1 MATSKDSIRN
11 ENIVKYL
18 GDNLFA
24 IPDYQRAYSWKT
36 PDSDRNDSVRN
47 RYQVKEFWEDIING
61 YKNDRNSGKYYYIGT
76 IVLSDSVSNDL
87 SNNGQR
93 DNRDNVVDG
102 QQRLVTL
109 YLLYAALADWYRA
122 KGEVGEELSKEAAKK
137 VFYIPKGRWDVVK
150 SQATKR
156 LILPGDDGSHLESL
170 LGSFLDGNVID
181 RDSLDS
187 SSNVHRAFIFFR
199 DEIQNFSENIGNS
212 GDFSDGLDPID
223 RVAQLE
229 EYIEGQLYVAVVKT
243 EDEMRAHVVFETLND
258 RGIPLGAEDLIKNY
272 LFSRAGNKYKEAVYK
287 WKNIINHLI
296 DIGDEK
302 NEFVVEVSKFDKFI
316 QRYLNSFEPPI
327 KNNNAKSK
335 TMVIESTIFVQFKQW
350 FENKKYKNYS
360 GYSNSDANEY
370 TVDEVLDELLH
381 AASIYTSLHSENYW
395 KECVFK
401 EDEPIG
407 VYVPLIKLLKYINGM
422 EKKNWY
428 SPLYPLFF
436 SALAQVEKKIK
447 NSENRSEKQRRKIYR
462 ATIKDLREFIHYIES
477 YIFRSYI
484 IAGQAIR
491 SDKFIY
497 LARNIRN
504 DKYGKLVDVFR
515 EDIFDN
521 CFSEKSTEKFRTAF
535 AEGLIENTGRGSE
548 EQPYVQFAKYILRM
562 IENNRQRDNVSEMR
576 VVEYGQ
582 SSSLEHIFPYSYS
595 QKGKKLDGWGEFYDI
610 KKKKYISEYV
620 FRIGNYA
627 LLHGDINREM
637 PNGSWQEKRGY
648 LQRSQISH
656 TVEIAEKYDVWS
668 PDVINEVQSNL
679 ANEAVKIWNSP
690 RDEEVVPVDN

>member
-350 FENKKYKNYS
+350 FENKKHKNYS

-436 SALAQVEKKIK
+436 SALAQVEK
-447 NSENRSEKQRRKIYR
+447 R
-462 ATIKDLREFIHYIES
+462 
-477 YIFRSYI
+477 
-484 IAGQAIR
+484 
-491 SDKFIY
+491 
-497 LARNIRN
+497 
-504 DKYGKLVDVFR
+504 
-515 EDIFDN
+515 
-521 CFSEKSTEKFRTAF
+521 
-535 AEGLIENTGRGSE
+535 
-548 EQPYVQFAKYILRM
+548 
-562 IENNRQRDNVSEMR
+562 
-576 VVEYGQ
+576 
-582 SSSLEHIFPYSYS
+582 
-595 QKGKKLDGWGEFYDI
+595 
-610 KKKKYISEYV
+610 
-620 FRIGNYA
+620 
-627 LLHGDINREM
+627 
-637 PNGSWQEKRGY
+637 
-648 LQRSQISH
+648 
-656 TVEIAEKYDVWS
+656 
-668 PDVINEVQSNL
+668 
-679 ANEAVKIWNSP
+679 
-690 RDEEVVPVDN
+690 

>member
-87 SNNGQR
+87 SNNGQK

-109 YLLYAALADWYRA
+109 YLLYTALADWYRS
-122 KGEVGEELSKEAAKK
+122 KGSAGEELSKEAARK
-137 VFYIPKGRWDVVK
+137 VFYIPKGRWDVMK

-156 LILPGDDGSHLESL
+156 LILPGEDEKYLESL
-170 LGSFLDGNVID
+170 LESFLDGKIID
-181 RDSLDS
+181 RGSLDN
-187 SSNVHRAFIFFR
+187 SSNVHRAFMFFQ
-199 DEIQNFSENIGNS
+199 DEIQNFSES
-212 GDFSDGLDPID
+212 SDYFGEQAENTDPID

-229 EYIEGQLYVAVVKT
+229 EYIESQLYVAVVKT

-272 LFSRAGNKYKEAVYK
+272 LFSRAGNKYKETVHK
-287 WKNIINHLI
+287 WKNIINYLV

-327 KNNNAKSK
+327 KNNNGKSK
-335 TMVIESTIFVQFKQW
+335 TMVIESTIFAQFKQW
-350 FENKKYKNYS
+350 FENKKHENY
-360 GYSNSDANEY
+360 GEWPDFMANER
-370 TVDEVLDELLH
+370 TVEEILDELLH
-381 AASIYTSLHSENYW
+381 AASIYTSLHSETYW

-401 EDEPIG
+401 EGEPIS
-407 VYVPLIKLLKYINGM
+407 VYVPLIKLLKYINDM

-436 SALAQVEKKIK
+436 SALAHVEKNIK
-447 NSENRSEKQRRKIYR
+447 EAEGKSERRRRKAYR
-462 ATIKDLREFIHYIES
+462 DTINDLRDFIHYIES

-504 DKYGKLVDVFR
+504 NKYDKLVDVF
-515 EDIFDN
+515 EEKLFDN

-535 AEGLIENTGRGSE
+535 AEGVIENTGRTPE
-548 EQPYVQFAKYILRM
+548 DQPYVQFAKYTLRM
-562 IENNRQRDNVSEMR
+562 IENKRQQDNGSEMR

-595 QKGKKLDGWGEFYDI
+595 QKAKNLDGWEEFYDA

-637 PNGSWQEKRGY
+637 PNGSWREKKNH
-648 LQRSQISH
+648 LVKSKITH
-656 TVEIAEKYDVWS
+656 TADIAKTYDSWT
-668 PDVINEVQSNL
+668 PEVIDEVQRKL
-679 ANEAVKIWNSP
+679 ADEAVEVWNSP
-690 RDEEVVPVDN
+690 RGKKEAK